1 MSIEEVLGEAAED
14 DSDGA
19 AQGSLEE
26 AQGSRER
33 APHEAADGAFSG
45 HRGPGTAYP
54 GEVAPCQAAGIY
66 IGKRPGAA
74 RQEADG
80 RGGLLPRTTQTLE
93 NSRSLSLPA
102 RPLAEDEGLASVIQ
116 WNPALQEP
124 LDTEADEEEFHDR
137 KSLQLQFALSRDETQ
152 DEAAAVAKAPFLKAH
167 STPSVTSLLNR
178 FSVVG

>member
-1 MSIEEVLGEAAED
+1 M
-14 DSDGA
+14 
-19 AQGSLEE
+19 
-26 AQGSRER
+26 
-33 APHEAADGAFSG
+33 APCQAVYEAADGA
-45 HRGPGTAYP
+45 
-54 GEVAPCQAAGIY
+54 VGIR

-102 RPLAEDEGLASVIQ
+102 RPLAEDEGLASVIP

-137 KSLQLQFALSRDETQ
+137 ESLQLQSVLSRDETQ
-152 DEAAAVAKAPFLKAH
+152 DKAAAVAKAPLISCGRATPQGAQH
-167 STPSVTSLLNR
+167 SLSHVPP
-178 FSVVG
+178 